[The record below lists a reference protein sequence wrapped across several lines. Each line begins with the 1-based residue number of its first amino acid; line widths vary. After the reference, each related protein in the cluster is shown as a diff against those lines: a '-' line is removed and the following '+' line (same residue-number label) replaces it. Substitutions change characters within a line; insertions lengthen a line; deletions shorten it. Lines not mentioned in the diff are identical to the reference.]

1 MLIEKVACVGAGL
14 IGHSWA
20 ALFAMKGYQV
30 NVQDVGEDILASAL
44 NHIRSNLSFLAEEG
58 LITRSDVKKA
68 LGRIRMTI
76 NISEAISDVDYV
88 QESVF
93 ETYKE
98 KKRMFKIM
106 EAVAPEKA
114 ILASSTTGLLMTE
127 IQKAT
132 KKPERCIVA
141 HPWNP
146 PLLIP
151 LVELVPGE
159 KTSLETINGV
169 YKFMKKL
176 GKIPVVLKGEVP
188 GFIGNRLQI
197 ALWREAISLVDRGV
211 ASVEDVD
218 KALRA
223 GPGIRWAIMG
233 SNLTLH
239 LGGGAGGLEYLI
251 KHIGPTFSQ
260 VWSDMD
266 NWTKIPPS
274 AARKIIEGVKKMD
287 VTRGR
292 TMEELIEGR
301 DSKLVKLLKILYLD

>member
-14 IGHSWA
+14 IGHSWV
-20 ALFAMKGYQV
+20 ALFVMKGYQV
-30 NVQDVGEDILASAL
+30 DVQDVNEDLLVRAF
-44 NHIRSNLSFLAEEG
+44 NWIRSDLSFLAEEG
-58 LITRSDVKKA
+58 LITRRDAEKA
-68 LGRIRMTI
+68 IGRMRMTTD
-76 NISEAISDVDYV
+76 ISEAVSEADYV

-93 ETYKE
+93 EDYKD
-98 KKRMFKIM
+98 KKRVFRIVD
-106 EAVAPEKA
+106 AAAPREA

-159 KTSLETINGV
+159 KTSPETVKTV
-169 YKFMKKL
+169 YEFMKKL
-176 GKIPVVLKGEVP
+176 GKIPVVLRKEVP

-197 ALWREAISLVDRGV
+197 AVWREAISLVDRGV

-218 KALRA
+218 KALCA
-223 GPGIRWAIMG
+223 GPGIRWAMMG
-233 SNLTLH
+233 PNLTLH
-239 LGGGAGGLEYLI
+239 LGGGEGGLEYFI
-251 KHIGPTFSQ
+251 KHIGPTYSQ
-260 VWSDMD
+260 VWGDMD

-274 AARKIIEGVKKMD
+274 AAKKITEGVKKMD
-287 VTRGR
+287 ITRGR
-292 TMEELIEGR
+292 TMEELVKWR
-301 DSKLVKLLKILYLD
+301 DRKLMKLLRILYH